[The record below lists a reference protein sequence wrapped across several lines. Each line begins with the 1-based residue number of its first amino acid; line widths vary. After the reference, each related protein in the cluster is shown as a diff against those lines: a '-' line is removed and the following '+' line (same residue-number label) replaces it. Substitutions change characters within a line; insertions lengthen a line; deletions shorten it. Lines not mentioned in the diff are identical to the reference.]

1 MRCHLIY
8 LPKIVCDKDD
18 NPPVVGK
25 EAGVEGESNLE
36 DVSFCVDPGEVL
48 NIA

>member
-8 LPKIVCDKDD
+8 LLKFFCDKDD
-18 NPPVVGK
+18 NLPVIGK

-36 DVSFCVDPGEVL
+36 DVSFGVDPGEVL